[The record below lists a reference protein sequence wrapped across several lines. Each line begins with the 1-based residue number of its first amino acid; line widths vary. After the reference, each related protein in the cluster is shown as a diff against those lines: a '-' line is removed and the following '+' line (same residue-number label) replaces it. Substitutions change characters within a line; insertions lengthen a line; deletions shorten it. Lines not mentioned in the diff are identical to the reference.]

1 MLAKGHLMFMVEDL
15 VKWFK
20 SEYGQAFGGIRC
32 EEILGEDGRNM
43 GARCPTMVL
52 GVFQKV
58 KELLVENGFDLAGE
72 EL

>member
-1 MLAKGHLMFMVEDL
+1 
-15 VKWFK
+15 
-20 SEYGQAFGGIRC
+20 
-32 EEILGEDGRNM
+32 
-43 GARCPTMVL
+43 MVL